1 MLRKTNFEFCSQF
14 ENFYSTVYSKSSKQ
28 KDWVVNPDIKKLI
41 RKKFDPIAQHD
52 SHEFMVYL
60 ME

>member
-1 MLRKTNFEFCSQF
+1 M
-14 ENFYSTVYSKSSKQ
+14 YSKSSKQ